1 MRQILLALF
10 IALVVKDAATQ
21 EFIIGSPAQIWGHRS
36 TLEKY
41 NFLLGMCEG
50 LQTSDQYKLGES
62 FCDRTQLLGKYRFCL
77 SVNGNDGKDAIA
89 YFDRFYQNKNQTE
102 IFYWAAIAAY
112 NDKACKENLVTSN
125 LPQMQRRNECLRQSF
140 NMVTNKG
147 VGPEA
152 KKAQDAYCKTL

>member
-1 MRQILLALF
+1 MRQIILALF
-10 IALVVKDAATQ
+10 IALVVKDAVTQ
-21 EFIIGSPAQIWGHRS
+21 EFIVGSPAQLWGRRS
-36 TLEKY
+36 TLEKS
-41 NFLLGMCEG
+41 NFLEGMCAG
-50 LQTSDQYKLGES
+50 FQTSDQYKLGEL
-62 FCDRTQLLGKYRFCL
+62 FCDTTQSAGRYRFCF
-77 SVNGNDGKDAIA
+77 SVNVNGGRDAIA
-89 YFDRFYQNKNQTE
+89 YLDLFYQNKNQTE